1 VSLPAPGVVYR
12 FAESVGITTFK
23 YANNMRL
30 TKQQTQCFFE
40 LGHNSF
46 ESWVSDVSLCLF
58 THIFATSRP
67 LPLIPL
73 A

>member
-1 VSLPAPGVVYR
+1 MYR

-46 ESWVSDVSLCLF
+46 ESWVSDVSLD
-58 THIFATSRP
+58 HFAHLSQPHVSCPSYLDRGP
-67 LPLIPL
+67 RILSP
-73 A
+73 